1 MLCLDNDEA
10 GHFACQQIR
19 EKYRDRY
26 RIVRHLPQG
35 KDFNE
40 QLLNMGNTYVEA
52 AENTAPHIVAEDELV
67 ISQ

>member
-26 RIVRHLPQG
+26 KIVRYLSQG
-35 KDFNE
+35 KDFND
-40 QLLNMGNTYVEA
+40 QLLNIKNSFNQHESYV
-52 AENTAPHIVAEDELV
+52 NNIVAEDEE
-67 ISQ
+67 SFSK